1 MTGTIAVLGASRN
14 RKKFGN
20 KCVRA
25 YQAAGFRVF
34 PVNRREEAIEGLEV
48 FAKLELIPGPLDRI
62 SVYLPPRET
71 RRMLAEIADRGARE
85 VWFNPGSADPE
96 TLRAARDAG
105 IAVRD
110 GCSIVDIGLSPSQF
124 P

>member
-14 RKKFGN
+14 PKKFGN

-25 YQAAGFRVF
+25 YQAAEFRVF
-34 PVNRREEAIEGLEV
+34 PVNRHEEAIEGLEV
-48 FAKLELIPGPLDRI
+48 FAKLELIPGRLDRI
-62 SVYLPPRET
+62 SVYLPPLET

-96 TLRAARDAG
+96 TLRAAQDVG

-110 GCSIVDIGLSPSQF
+110 GCSILDIGLSPSQF